1 MSEQLH
7 EAAER
12 ARLERRRRLVTE
24 VAPYLAPGERVLEA
38 TTGRGTIHGPGERPR
53 DSAVLRVVVTDQRLI
68 LLRKKAFRQFAV
80 QEFDFDTSRVWLG
93 FTAEAGGELEVGD
106 TAHRTHASLS
116 GVPELDLE
124 PVYLALR
131 ERMQAEQLDVWLDPP
146 QSEGPSI
153 VLTDVDDLVDLDE
166 AAALEP
172 VIDVPEPEPV
182 RVGGSSIEEILVA
195 AGFPPESVEGPVPSV
210 QFGRAGAGGVGTP
223 GSEGGGAFSGSPA
236 MSGPPPEPFIE
247 PPVIIPDAEPEVDG
261 REAGV
266 AVQSGILRW
275 LLASTGAEAVLYLHR
290 AADGEERLQVEPRR
304 LDARIAMALVRRAT
318 EAIAGAMGSPD
329 PDDGTLVTRWGQM
342 GEERVLVLSKPSA
355 GTGDVASFARFVLE
369 RVDAPA
375 SGRAAEAARA
385 DRPALLDVVVSIED
399 DGRPAAAVRLAWRG
413 QELSGRGHG
422 HTAILGRHLA
432 VARAVTDA
440 LRPLV
445 RSDLVVE
452 HVLLSYPPIDAELVV
467 ATVLVGARRFVGA
480 TAANPGDEET
490 AAARA
495 VLDALNRNI
504 GEIV

>member
-12 ARLERRRRLVTE
+12 ARLERRRRLVAE

-53 DSAVLRVVVTDQRLI
+53 DSAVLRVVVTDERLI
-68 LLRKKAFRQFAV
+68 LLRKKAFRQFGV
-80 QEFDFDTSRVWLG
+80 QEFDFHTSRVWLG
-93 FTAEAGGELEVGD
+93 FTAETGGELEVGD

-166 AAALEP
+166 APAPEP
-172 VIDVPEPEPV
+172 VIDVPEPKPV

-195 AGFPPESVEGPVPSV
+195 AGFPPESVEGSVPSV

-223 GSEGGGAFSGSPA
+223 GYERAGAFSGGPA
-236 MSGPPPEPFIE
+236 MSGPPPEPFID
-247 PPVIIPDAEPEVDG
+247 PPIIIPDAEPEVGG
-261 REAGV
+261 REAGG

-290 AADGEERLQVEPRR
+290 GTDGEERLQVEPRR

-318 EAIAGAMGSPD
+318 EAVGGTTGSPD
-329 PDDGTLVTRWGQM
+329 PDDETLVTRWGQM
-342 GEERVLVLSKPSA
+342 GEERVLVLSNASA
-355 GTGDVASFARFVLE
+355 GAGDVASFARFVLE

-375 SGRAAEAARA
+375 SGRAPEGARA
-385 DRPALLDVVVSIED
+385 DRPALLDVVVSVED

-413 QELSGRGHG
+413 QELSGHGHG

-495 VLDALNRNI
+495 VLDALNRNL

>member
-1 MSEQLH
+1 MTGPVAPLRSRSGLREKRLGMSEQLH

-236 MSGPPPEPFIE
+236 MSGPPPEPFIDRRSSS
-247 PPVIIPDAEPEVDG
+247 PTPSP
-261 REAGV
+261 R
-266 AVQSGILRW
+266 
-275 LLASTGAEAVLYLHR
+275 STA
-290 AADGEERLQVEPRR
+290 
-304 LDARIAMALVRRAT
+304 VRRAWPSSPASCGGCWRRPGRRPCCT
-318 EAIAGAMGSPD
+318 STAQPTARSGSRSNRGGWTPASRWRSSAER
-329 PDDGTLVTRWGQM
+329 PKPLPARWGH
-342 GEERVLVLSKPSA
+342 RTRT
-355 GTGDVASFARFVLE
+355 TGR
-369 RVDAPA
+369 
-375 SGRAAEAARA
+375 
-385 DRPALLDVVVSIED
+385 
-399 DGRPAAAVRLAWRG
+399 W
-413 QELSGRGHG
+413 
-422 HTAILGRHLA
+422 
-432 VARAVTDA
+432 
-440 LRPLV
+440 
-445 RSDLVVE
+445 
-452 HVLLSYPPIDAELVV
+452 
-467 ATVLVGARRFVGA
+467 
-480 TAANPGDEET
+480 
-490 AAARA
+490 
-495 VLDALNRNI
+495 
-504 GEIV
+504 